1 MNSIEKRLV
10 ELNKLQDLQQR
21 SHWMNNLHPLG
32 KLLISVIYIFLVTS
46 VGKYE
51 IVPLILLSVY
61 IIFTYIIGELS
72 FREGIYRM
80 RLILPLVL
88 FVGIFNPF
96 LDKTTVMI
104 AGYSVSGGMVSMLTL
119 MIKGLY
125 TVLAVYVLIAT
136 TSIDD
141 ICYALRTVK
150 VPKIIVIVIMLIYRY
165 IDVMSN
171 EADRIYTAYRLRAP
185 GQKGIEY
192 RSWGTLVG
200 QWLLRSMDKA
210 RVVYESMHLRGF
222 KGDFI
227 LKKKGVKKIDVI
239 YPIVW
244 GLILL
249 FIRFYAGRGVL

>member
-1 MNSIEKRLV
+1 MDSIEKKIL
-10 ELNKLQDLQQR
+10 ELNRLQDIQQR

-46 VGKYE
+46 IDKYD
-51 IVPLILLSVY
+51 IVTLILMSVY
-61 IIFTYIIGELS
+61 VIFTFIIGELS
-72 FREGIYRM
+72 VKEGIYRM

-96 LDKTTVMI
+96 FDKSSVMV
-104 AGYSVSGGMVSMLTL
+104 AGFAVRGGIVSMLTL
-119 MIKGLY
+119 VIKGLY
-125 TVLAVYVLIAT
+125 TVFAVYALIAT

-141 ICYALRTVK
+141 ICYALRSIK

-165 IDVMSN
+165 IDVMAG

-200 QWLLRSMDKA
+200 QWLLQHS
-210 RVVYESMHLRGF
+210 
-222 KGDFI
+222 
-227 LKKKGVKKIDVI
+227 
-239 YPIVW
+239 
-244 GLILL
+244 
-249 FIRFYAGRGVL
+249 

>member
-1 MNSIEKRLV
+1 MDRIEKKIL
-10 ELNKLQDLQQR
+10 ELNRLQDIQQR

-46 VGKYE
+46 IDKYD
-51 IVPLILLSVY
+51 IVTLILMSVY
-61 IIFTYIIGELS
+61 VIFTFIIGELS
-72 FREGIYRM
+72 VKEGIYRM

-96 LDKTTVMI
+96 FDKSSVPV
-104 AGYSVSGGMVSMLTL
+104 AGFAVRGGIVSMLTL
-119 MIKGLY
+119 VIKGLY
-125 TVLAVYVLIAT
+125 TVFAVYALIAT

-141 ICYALRTVK
+141 ICYALRSIR

-165 IDVMSN
+165 IDVMAG
-171 EADRIYTAYRLRAP
+171 EVDRIYTAYRLRAP

-210 RVVYESMHLRGF
+210 QIVYESMLLRGF

-227 LKKKGVKKIDVI
+227 PKKKGIKKIDVI
-239 YPIVW
+239 YPLVWAIVLL
-244 GLILL
+244 LIRLHV
-249 FIRFYAGRGVL
+249 FGI